1 MQSLH
6 YFFLLAPDYDE
17 LVIPSSFAEFAPDS
31 QKRNVAKA
39 FQYFIAKND
48 FSVFQRQPRESPEE
62 WSQRLSSECGLG
74 AFAEYVS
81 PPRQIRAKNG
91 RFYEGNT
98 ALLLMRRAD
107 ENTMRNVL
115 LVTAI
120 LSDLDRERNY
130 DISSILDCVP
140 EPFHSACRPV
150 LEEIGVV
157 LESSGGVLSGEQWK
171 AWLPAGT
178 IQKAQE
184 WCDRSECPAFFG
196 EPPPWLSCPSISNPS
211 QETGFDLTIKEP
223 EFVFNPSSLTEDSG
237 EKDVESTDDAT
248 PTWFSFSPVLALAVC
263 LVLGLVGIL
272 YVGMKNHQIRPLKG
286 LKKETLM
293 ETQTYPFDIPSQP
306 KNESLEARLFIRPMP
321 PGV

>member
-130 DISSILDCVP
+130 DISTILDCVP
-140 EPFHSACRPV
+140 EPFHSACRPI

-157 LESSGGVLSGEQWK
+157 LESSGGVLSGKQWK

-196 EPPPWLSCPSISNPS
+196 EPP
-211 QETGFDLTIKEP
+211 TIFSLEEADIPDQALPPIPEKES
-223 EFVFNPSSLTEDSG
+223 ERVLFG
-237 EKDVESTDDAT
+237 
-248 PTWFSFSPVLALAVC
+248 FSPLLLSALLLMLSLGGVLWRVKD
-263 LVLGLVGIL
+263 GTPPHPE
-272 YVGMKNHQIRPLKG
+272 N
-286 LKKETLM
+286 KENDSFLIVN
-293 ETQTYPFDIPSQP
+293 EPDTYPFD
-306 KNESLEARLFIRPMP
+306 RRDGGRPATKIKDFDYFRPPPP
-321 PGV
+321 PGVYSSLGMMKK